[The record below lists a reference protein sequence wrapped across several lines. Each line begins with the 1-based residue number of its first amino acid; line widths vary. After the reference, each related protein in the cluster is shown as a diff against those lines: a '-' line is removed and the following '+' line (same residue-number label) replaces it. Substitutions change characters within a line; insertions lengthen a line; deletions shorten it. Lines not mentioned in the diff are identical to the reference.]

1 MLELVIRTIV
11 IYFLL
16 IIFMRIM
23 GKREIGQ
30 LSAIDFVVAIVI
42 AELAAIPLSDIKIPL
57 IRGILPIAILTLAQI
72 SLSLLCLKSNAF
84 RRIIYGIPNILIANG
99 KIQQNEMRKARYN
112 IDDLLTQLRERE
124 VFNIADVEFAVLET
138 SGQLT
143 VSLKP
148 QKKAL
153 TADDLKIR
161 TDYEGLPLTL
171 IDDEEINIKGLEDAN
186 LSVDW
191 LTNELK
197 KRNINSFQEVFY
209 ASLSSNGDIY
219 LVEREDKTKKSN
231 KKEKKLH

>member
-1 MLELVIRTIV
+1 MLELVIRTII

-42 AELAAIPLSDIKIPL
+42 AELAAIPLSDLRIPL
-57 IRGILPIAILTLAQI
+57 IQGILPIAILTLAQI
-72 SLSLLCLKSNAF
+72 SLSILCLKSNAF

-112 IDDLLTQLRERE
+112 IDDLLTQLRERD

-148 QKKAL
+148 QKKPISADAL
-153 TADDLKIR
+153 HIR

-171 IDDEEINIKGLEDAN
+171 IDDEEINVKGLEDAN
-186 LSVDW
+186 LSIDW
-191 LTNELK
+191 LAKELK
-197 KRNINSFQEVFY
+197 KRNIKSFQEVFY

-219 LVEREDKTKKSN
+219 LVEREDKTKRSH